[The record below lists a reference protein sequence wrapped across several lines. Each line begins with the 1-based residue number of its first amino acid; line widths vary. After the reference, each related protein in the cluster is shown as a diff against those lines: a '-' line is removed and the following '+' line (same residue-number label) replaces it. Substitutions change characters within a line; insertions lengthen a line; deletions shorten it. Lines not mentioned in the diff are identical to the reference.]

1 MLLQDQLTEYVK
13 AVMAYD
19 AEAKDV
25 KDAKKEFKASFMAR
39 TGAGK
44 AELAFLDK
52 AIQINKKLE
61 TDHEINDF
69 MTFVEKVSQ
78 LLSRTASESL
88 NNQEDDEPMGEQENV
103 QMELEIDGKTIST
116 STDILK
122 KAANMLAEKE
132 FKMHP
137 PVNKSAPK
145 DWNPPPAPVIPSS
158 KK

>member
-13 AVMAYD
+13 TVMAYD

-69 MTFVEKVSQ
+69 MTFVEKVSH
-78 LLSRTASESL
+78 LLSRTASETL
-88 NNQEDDEPMGEQENV
+88 KNQEDDEPIGGVENV
-103 QMELEIDGKTIST
+103 QMELEIGGNTV
-116 STDILK
+116 STDTDTLK
-122 KAANMLAEKE
+122 KVADKMEKE

-145 DWNPPPAPVIPSS
+145 DWNPPPAPVIPGN